1 MAKQEGPEQAETQRP
16 AGPMGPSR
24 VLARDISVYYS
35 NCAMVATTPRDISM
49 FFGRLVPAT
58 DDKGGQTL
66 AELYERQIY
75 MTLEQ
80 AEDLAKMLT
89 QTVANFRARK
99 PSGGPTQ

>member
-1 MAKQEGPEQAETQRP
+1 MAKQDGTEQAETPRP
-16 AGPMGPSR
+16 AGPTGPSR

-49 FFGRLVPAT
+49 FFGRLVPT
-58 DDKGGQTL
+58 SDEKGGQTL

-75 MTLEQ
+75 MTIEQ

-89 QTVANFRARK
+89 QTVANFKTRK
-99 PSGGPTQ
+99 TPGAPTQ

>member
-1 MAKQEGPEQAETQRP
+1 MAKQEGTEQPESQRT
-16 AGPMGPSR
+16 AGQMGPSR

-49 FFGRLVPAT
+49 FFGRLVPAS
-58 DDKGGQTL
+58 DEKGGQTL

-80 AEDLAKMLT
+80 AEDLARMLT
-89 QTVANFRARK
+89 QTVANFKTRK
-99 PSGGPTQ
+99 TSGDPT

>member
-1 MAKQEGPEQAETQRP
+1 MAKQEGAEQPEPQRP

-80 AEDLAKMLT
+80 AEDLARMLT
-89 QTVANFRARK
+89 QTVANFKTRK
-99 PSGGPTQ
+99 TPGGPTQ